1 LEELVYWLFREEEGL
16 LLLEEEEEGIRWG
29 MVFGLMEEVRR
40 GGGAAKGSS
49 SVYGSW
55 MMNEHTTRETRKGDE
70 REQNEPMFMVW
81 SLVRLGL
88 RRRFSVSLLS
98 SW

>member
-1 LEELVYWLFREEEGL
+1 
-16 LLLEEEEEGIRWG
+16 
-29 MVFGLMEEVRR
+29 
-40 GGGAAKGSS
+40 
-49 SVYGSW
+49 
-55 MMNEHTTRETRKGDE
+55 MNEHTTRETRKGDE